1 MNKKNNYWFI
11 GGIAAVVVILLILLA
26 VSYNRSRNG
35 RDENSLTGEAVEESS
50 SLEDGA
56 SISGQ
61 STMDHNAMGHGAME
75 HGTMGADDDME
86 DESLTAYL
94 SDQDKIMTDMMRS
107 MAEVEKSGNASI
119 NFLEGMIPHHESA
132 IEMAESYLKYG
143 GKNQQLKEM
152 AESIIE
158 TQTDEVWQMKSL
170 IDELKALG
178 QTDEDKEEA
187 YLKEYNEMMAA
198 HHEGHSAGDSVDQA
212 FAEGMHMHHQMAV
225 DMSKAILNYA
235 DEGAVKMMAQNII
248 RMQEE
253 EMAQMESILQ
263 ELQKENNQSENN
275 QSENQQTGN
284 KQTGNN

>member
-1 MNKKNNYWFI
+1 MKKQNNYWFI

-26 VSYNRSRNG
+26 VSYNRSRDKRNENG
-35 RDENSLTGEAVEESS
+35 LTGDAIEESS
-50 SLEDGA
+50 SLEDMSG
-56 SISGQ
+56 ISGQ
-61 STMDHNAMGHGAME
+61 DTMDHNAMGHGDME
-75 HGTMGADDDME
+75 HGTMGADDGME

-119 NFLEGMIPHHESA
+119 DFLEGMIPHHESA

-143 GKNQQLKEM
+143 GENQELKEM
-152 AESIIE
+152 AEAIIE

-187 YLKEYNEMMAA
+187 YLKEYNEMMSA
-198 HHEGHSAGDSVDQA
+198 HHEGHSTGDSVDQA

-253 EMAQMESILQ
+253 EMAQMENILQ
-263 ELQKENNQSENN
+263 ELQQGNNQQES
-275 QSENQQTGN
+275 NQQGN
-284 KQTGNN
+284 SQQGNN